1 MNKLNKTNMGAK
13 TIEAAV
19 LYIELQKELSMQRKN
34 VPTAI
39 RYPDDE
45 RLKVYRNRC
54 ERLFEGV

>member
-39 RYPDDE
+39 RHPDDE
-45 RLKVYRNRC
+45 RLGAYRNRC